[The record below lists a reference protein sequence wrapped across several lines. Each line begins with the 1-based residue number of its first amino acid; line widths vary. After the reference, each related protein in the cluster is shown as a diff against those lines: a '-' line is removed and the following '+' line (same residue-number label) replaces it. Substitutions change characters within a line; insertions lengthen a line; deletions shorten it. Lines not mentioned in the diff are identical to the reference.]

1 MKQTLTSITKANENI
16 NNIEQLTVEYQIFT
30 DYRKARME
38 KEVNNHLVPGNLKV
52 MRNHIFDSMDS
63 GWYKKYLE
71 KYLIS
76 DDVIN
81 ELVLDLWEKI
91 KEHNWITN
99 DKTEWYN
106 KVYHQFNKLKII
118 SENFGLNDIQTNNV
132 YTLLTPFIKWEDCL
146 KDLNINLWPDA
157 NNDTRNYHW
166 TAIRRIFPT
175 TPWKLREYW
184 LDNKIRV
191 SNDNIFMDN
200 VLKYDTHWVLSSIS
214 SFIEWISLV
223 WERKTDRVDII
234 IDSILTKIWKT
245 EDKTEFR
252 DEITNLIQTL
262 IPKSNYSISGIINY
276 LKRYKTI
283 FWDTIPFKEEKNL
296 LLDSWLD
303 YDGRQFKDVQLNLD
317 IDVFEKKIIWDLLN
331 KNWNNVD
338 AEFLKVFKVFLPQ
351 KPFESK
357 IISEFIIKNKISIG
371 YIDKSIDFDLI
382 SFSSAMEN
390 VHWKEETIEYFKK
403 YLTKSR
409 NQTDN
414 DLSFQIWFS
423 DMIFLRNFWLA
434 KEEFWEAIVNSWWNY
449 LTKENLQEI
458 LNSENWKI
466 ALKEAFSK
474 LETDEILKIVPKE
487 LIQTIPELTN
497 LVAEKFAKADVDDM
511 WLRNVGD
518 IMLLDSF
525 GILNKDLLGK
535 IIKDFWVR
543 DINSS
548 SSENLSYLIKKY
560 WFDTKN
566 LKDMRNEKLIILL
579 PILGIDWLDVNIRE
593 SLNIIESLLRNDETL
608 KNADLAKWLL
618 LKLGNISNE
627 ALDCIVQILAQKE
640 PDTLLPLCELSD
652 ELFEHIFARIREVTI
667 RKSPVTY
674 VFEMWQKIKEW
685 KDPSGRV
692 FWEIKMFKDKFIN
705 NRRLQQAVKLWYQI
719 PLDII
724 SVSWDADHFNIDLLN
739 NTDFDV
745 NKASYTGEEMWK
757 VLDSIKSIDS
767 SNLKPDSKEIIDIF
781 YKTDLSTVDSPRM
794 YFSRMGHFCR
804 AYSIIVDQHSFVN
817 MIIKKF
823 IDDNVS
829 SDFVDNL
836 VTYLN
841 WDRRNE
847 SIFSNNF
854 FINEKIKLNINDWR
868 SRDFE
873 TSMLPEEIKDNL
885 IALLKKYG
893 KEEELFSLKRPIQD
907 YSVYA
912 NTAEYLLKNP
922 EKIKDPLQIIS
933 SILHRQ
939 VFYSLYPNYVDKDND
954 YKEYELFKTCF
965 TNLHKRFIPSIFHT
979 YVRAYASKK
988 QEWKNV
994 EDLLTGSLI
1003 KDKFAKHIF
1012 TLLLKEFEPS
1022 IFEGIENKLTM
1033 SWFKNNFLWAK
1044 DIIPRNENGVM
1055 SSIMDEKNEIKA
1067 TGNLLESFYKF
1078 WSIDEIKVI
1087 YSAQLLYYL
1096 KNDASEETVSTELWL
1111 KNATSKLLE
1120 NGENIT
1126 ALYDR
1131 VFRDSITQSKLQSI
1145 TVVKKLWKILTKDQ
1159 FRDIVQHINKLK
1171 SK

>member
-1 MKQTLTSITKANENI
+1 MKQTLTSVTKANENI
-16 NNIEQLTVEYQIFT
+16 NNIEQVNIESQIFT
-30 DYRKARME
+30 DYRKARMD

-76 DDVIN
+76 DDIIN
-81 ELVLDLWEKI
+81 ELILDLWEKI

-106 KVYHQFNKLKII
+106 KVYHQFNKLRII
-118 SENFGLNDIQTNNV
+118 SENFGLNNEQTNTV
-132 YTLLTPFIKWEDCL
+132 YTLLTPFLKKEDSL
-146 KDLNINLWPDA
+146 KDLDTNLWPNV

-184 LDNKIRV
+184 LEDKIRV
-191 SNDNIFMDN
+191 SNDRFFMDN
-200 VLKYDTHWVLSSIS
+200 VLKYDTHWVLTDIS
-214 SFIEWISLV
+214 SFIEDISMV
-223 WERKTDRVDII
+223 GERKTERVNII
-234 IDSILTKIWKT
+234 LDNILTKISKKD
-245 EDKTEFR
+245 DKDEFK
-252 DEITNLIQTL
+252 DEITNLIKEL
-262 IPKSNYSISGIINY
+262 IPKSNYSIFWIVNF
-276 LKRYKTI
+276 LKTYKDV

-296 LLDSWLD
+296 LLDSGLD
-303 YDGRQFKDVQLNLD
+303 YDSRQFKDAQLNLD
-317 IDVFEKKIIWDLLN
+317 IDVFEKKILWDLLN

-338 AEFLKVFKVFLPQ
+338 TEFLKVFKVFLPQ

-357 IISEFIIKNKISIG
+357 IISDFIVKNKISIG
-371 YIDKSIDFDLI
+371 YIDKSKDFDLI
-382 SFSSAMEN
+382 SFASAMEN
-390 VHWKEETIEYFKK
+390 IHWKKETIEYFKK

-409 NQTDN
+409 NQTDG
-414 DLSFQIWFS
+414 DLSFTIWFS
-423 DMIFLRNFWLA
+423 DMIFLRNFWLD
-434 KEEFWEAIVNSWWNY
+434 KEAFAEAIVNDWGNY
-449 LTKENLQEI
+449 LTEENLQEI

-474 LETDEILKIVPKE
+474 LETDEILKIIPKE
-487 LIQTIPELTN
+487 LIQTIPELTS
-497 LVAEKFAKADVDDM
+497 LVSEKFTKTDVDDM

-518 IMLLDSF
+518 VMLLDSF
-525 GILNKDLLGK
+525 GILTKDLLGK

-548 SSENLSYLIKKY
+548 TSENLSYLIKKY
-560 WFDTKN
+560 GFDTKN

-579 PILGIDWLDVNIRE
+579 PILGIDWLDVDIRE
-593 SLNIIESLLRNDETL
+593 SLNILVSLLRNDENL
-608 KNADLAKWLL
+608 KNADLAKQLL
-618 LKLGNISNE
+618 LKIENISPE
-627 ALDCIVQILAQKE
+627 ALDCIVQVLAQKE

-652 ELFEHIFARIREVTI
+652 ELFEHIFARVRDVTI

-674 VFEMWQKIKEW
+674 VFEMWKKIKEW
-685 KDPSGRV
+685 KDPSWRV
-692 FWEIKMFKDKFIN
+692 FWEIKMFKEKFIN
-705 NRRLQQAVKLWYQI
+705 NRRLQQAIKLWYQI

-724 SVSWDADHFNIDLLN
+724 SVNWNTDHFNIDLLN

-745 NKASYTGEEMWK
+745 NKVSYTGEEMSK

-767 SNLKPDSKEIIDIF
+767 SNLKPDSKEIIDVF

-794 YFSRMGHFCR
+794 YFSRMKHFCKD
-804 AYSIIVDQHSFVN
+804 YTIIVDQHSFVN
-817 MIIKKF
+817 MIIKKL

-836 VTYLN
+836 VTFLN
-841 WDRRNE
+841 WDRRND
-847 SIFSNNF
+847 SIFSNSF
-854 FINEKIKLNINDWR
+854 FINEKIKLNINDGR

-893 KEEELFSLKRPIQD
+893 KEEELFSLKRPITD
-907 YSVYA
+907 YSVYI
-912 NTAEYLLKNP
+912 NTSEYLLKNP
-922 EKIKDPLQIIS
+922 DKIKDPLQIIS

-965 TNLHKRFIPSIFHT
+965 INLHKRFIPSIFHT

-1003 KDKFAKHIF
+1003 KDKFAKYIF
-1012 TLLLKEFEPS
+1012 NLLLKEFEPS

-1044 DIIPRNENGVM
+1044 DLIPRNSNGVM
-1055 SSIMDEKNEIKA
+1055 SSIMDDKDEIRE
-1067 TGNLLESFYKF
+1067 TGKLLESFYKF
-1078 WSIDEIKVI
+1078 GSIDEIKVI

-1096 KNDASEETVSTELWL
+1096 KNDSSEETASTELWL

-1120 NGENIT
+1120 NWENIT
-1126 ALYDR
+1126 KLYDR
-1131 VFRDSITQSKLQSI
+1131 VFRESITQSKLQSI
-1145 TVVKKLWKILTKDQ
+1145 AVVKKLWKILTKEQ
-1159 FRDIVQHINKLK
+1159 FRDIIQHINELK
-1171 SK
+1171 IK